1 MIMHSPGRSLFTA
14 DTLSRAP
21 VSQPLTMDKE
31 LQDVTDAFVMQNLP
45 ISEKRL
51 EEIQQH
57 QTRDPI
63 CTQLKAYCKDGW
75 PAKNTLK
82 GPVKHV
88 FLESSLFKE
97 IF

>member
-14 DTLSRAP
+14 DTLSRTP

-31 LQDVTDAFVMQNLP
+31 LQDVTDAFVNIVVMQNLP

-63 CTQLKAYCKDGW
+63 CTQLKAYCKDGVTVR
-75 PAKNTLK
+75 AGSACASEGQGRLNK
-82 GPVKHV
+82 V
-88 FLESSLFKE
+88 
-97 IF
+97 